1 MSNYQHS
8 NVSMIKK
15 ILRESGTMTD
25 QLIKKGSD
33 IVDFLTMKKIDFEK
47 VIALS
52 KLNDKEIIDPVA
64 LYNRLKRL
72 SNDDWKR
79 IIDLGEQTQ
88 TLGFNELS
96 VIKTVFQ
103 KIKREENIDLK
114 RLEIVDI
121 SIKKLKKFGV
131 KY

>member
-1 MSNYQHS
+1 
-8 NVSMIKK
+8 
-15 ILRESGTMTD
+15 
-25 QLIKKGSD
+25 
-33 IVDFLTMKKIDFEK
+33 MKKIDFEK